1 MKRSSRWPPSG
12 RLAVVLLS
20 KRPPTLLAYSPSLPE
35 WRAGNAVHCVLLSSA
50 SDPVRQGFGVNA
62 GISRAATCFVLVTF
76 LNELPRALSEADD
89 EQDEVE
95 LAFLAIPT
103 SSAFH
108 VEDALAVELF
118 FDLDSLEWPPEI
130 KER

>member
-1 MKRSSRWPPSG
+1 
-12 RLAVVLLS
+12 
-20 KRPPTLLAYSPSLPE
+20 
-35 WRAGNAVHCVLLSSA
+35 
-50 SDPVRQGFGVNA
+50 
-62 GISRAATCFVLVTF
+62 VTF

-95 LAFLAIPT
+95 LALLAIPT